1 MYNIQNP
8 HPMKQMQN
16 KGIDFKGQRIYIGI
30 DVHLRS
36 WSVTAMALPYY
47 KVQSTLPPSA
57 TALRSFLDCRFPRRE
72 YVACYE
78 SGFTGF
84 STYYSLVACGIECHV
99 VNAADVPSTQ
109 YESVMK
115 TDRVDSTKLARMLA
129 SGTFRDVYPRAKEE
143 LDDRAV
149 LRLRHKTQMRIA
161 GMKAEAHAALQ
172 RGGNP
177 RAFRAEAHVLVEG
190 FHRVAAVRRAAFP
203 HEPLDTVR
211 RLASRGHA
219 AAAALDDEAH
229 P

>member
-1 MYNIQNP
+1 MISKDKEFTSESTFICAHGASLP
-8 HPMKQMQN
+8 WRC
-16 KGIDFKGQRIYIGI
+16 RITKSN
-30 DVHLRS
+30 RRF
-36 WSVTAMALPYY
+36 PRR
-47 KVQSTLPPSA
+47 Q
-57 TALRSFLDCRFPRRE
+57 TALRSFLDCRFPRGE

-115 TDRVDSTKLARMLA
+115 TDRVDSMKLARMLA

-149 LRLRHKTQMRIA
+149 QGGAPAPTQDANEDR
-161 GMKAEAHAALQ
+161 GDEGGRQAHAALQ

-177 RAFRAEAHVLVEG
+177 RAFRAEAHVLVES

-219 AAAALDDEAH
+219 AADALDDEAH

>member
-57 TALRSFLDCRFPRRE
+57 TALRSFLDCRFPRGE

-149 LRLRHKTQMRIA
+149 LRAAPQPPGRQ
-161 GMKAEAHAALQ
+161 GMKRNEAGRSGTAPK
-172 RGGNP
+172 GS
-177 RAFRAEAHVLVEG
+177 
-190 FHRVAAVRRAAFP
+190 RRCAKTKAGKGQ
-203 HEPLDTVR
+203 
-211 RLASRGHA
+211 ASRWRKKTKGPGGVPPRPSLLRGRRP
-219 AAAALDDEAH
+219 ALPVSQYHRRCGA
-229 P
+229 